1 MNEMILDGVQ
11 DTLLIPMMARTHIS
25 NTFPEY
31 FYDAKALEIADK
43 LPPNQIVEKS
53 SEYEMIASASRCVLM
68 DDYTRKFIKNH
79 EQSNIV
85 CIGCGLETMAW
96 RLLEHKKHTHFYEID
111 FPSVITLR
119 KEILGVCEN
128 ETLISGDV
136 NVLDL
141 TEYMD
146 TSLPTLF
153 VVAGVFMYFKEP
165 EVLSLIGK
173 LQGEFE
179 NAEMLF
185 DAVNDFGLKF
195 ANRYVEKTGNK
206 GAKMYFC
213 VKTGGDFAKRSNTKL
228 IKQGILFGKV
238 SKKLKHKLRW
248 KTKLY
253 MFVNDWKETSMLV
266 HIKL

>member
-1 MNEMILDGVQ
+1 MNKNTLDGVQ

-43 LPPNQIVEKS
+43 LPPNQIIEKS
-53 SEYEMIASASRCVLM
+53 SEYEMFASASRCVLM
-68 DDYTRKFIKNH
+68 DDFTTKFIKNH

-96 RLLEHKKHTHFYEID
+96 RLLEYKKQTHFYEID
-111 FPSVITLR
+111 FSSVIAQR
-119 KEILGVCEN
+119 KDILGVCEN

-136 NVLDL
+136 NALDL

-146 TSLPTLF
+146 ASLPTLF

-173 LQGEFE
+173 LQSQFQ

-185 DAVNDFGLKF
+185 DAVNDFGVKF

-206 GAKMYFC
+206 GAKMYFS
-213 VKTGGDFAKRSNTKL
+213 VKTGEDFAKRSNTKL
-228 IKQGILFGKV
+228 VEQGDFFCKI
-238 SKKLKHKLRW
+238 SKKLKQKLRW

-253 MFVNDWKETSMLV
+253 MYVNDWKKTSMLL